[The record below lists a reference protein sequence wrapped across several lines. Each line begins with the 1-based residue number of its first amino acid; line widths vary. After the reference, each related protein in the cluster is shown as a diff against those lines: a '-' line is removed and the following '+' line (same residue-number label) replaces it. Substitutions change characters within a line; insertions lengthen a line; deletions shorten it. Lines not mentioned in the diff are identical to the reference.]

1 MFGFNRSKGC
11 SPPFAPAKT
20 NTMSRLRIDLVVFLA
35 GLLAVC
41 WIAAAYVG
49 SSPLALAVTLLIG
62 ACYVGGALELRRY
75 RQATAS
81 LAQAVDALAAPAA
94 ATPATLNG
102 WLERLHPSLR
112 SAVRARVEGERAAL
126 PGPALTPYL
135 VGMLVLLGMLGTLL
149 GMVATLRGTGIA
161 LDGASDLDGIRSAL
175 AGPIRGL
182 GFAFGTSIAGVASSA
197 MLGLLSALCRRERIE
212 AAQRLDAQIAG
223 TLRPF
228 SHAHQREASFALMQ
242 RQADAL
248 PLLAERLQSM
258 MTAIERQNTT
268 LGERH
273 IASQEAFLGNAEATY
288 ARLASTV
295 GDSLKASAAES
306 ARAAGAAFAPV
317 VEATMAGLARESA
330 ALHGTLTQA
339 VERQLDGLNSGFEAN
354 ATRVAGIWNA
364 ALDEQRRAGEAL
376 ADDLQGALERF
387 SATFETRSAHLVRD
401 VDARLA
407 ASAAGVS
414 QSWQDALARQEQ
426 AGQKL
431 AGDNQQALAA
441 AAATFEQH
449 AAALVRAVGEAQTD
463 LQTQLAAG
471 DEARLATWRAT
482 LDAMSTSLRDEW
494 RSAGTQAADQ
504 QQAICTTLAH
514 TADEI
519 VARTEAHTNS
529 TLAEIARATETAA
542 AAWQAAST
550 EAAQRQQDVCE
561 TLATTAGT
569 IAAQAEAHTN
579 STIAEITRV
588 AEASSS
594 AWQAAST
601 HAEQRQQAICESLA
615 QTASAIATSTETHA
629 SGTIAEI
636 ARAAEANAAAWQAA
650 STHAAERQQ
659 AIADAL
665 AQTANAIST
674 QTEAHAKGTVEEIA
688 RAAEAN
694 ATAWQAASTEAAER
708 QQAICDALAQTANA
722 ISTQTATHA
731 SGTIAEIARAAE
743 ANATAWQVASTD
755 AAERQQAICDAL
767 TQTANAISTQT
778 ATHASGT
785 IAEIARA
792 AEANATAWQAAS
804 TEAAERQQAICDALA
819 QTANAISTQTEAHA
833 KGTVEEIAR
842 AAEANATAWQAA
854 STHAAERQQAICDA
868 LAQTANA
875 ISAQTEAHAKGTIDE
890 IARAA
895 EANATAWQAASTEA
909 AERQQAISA
918 ALTQTANAISAQ
930 TEAHASG
937 TIAEIARAAEA
948 NASAWQAAS
957 AQAAEHQQTITEAL
971 KQTASAISA
980 QTEAHASGTIAEIAR
995 LVEAASEAPR
1005 VAAEVVAELR
1015 QKLHESMVQ
1024 DTAMLEERG
1033 RLLATVTTLLD
1044 AVNHAS
1050 TEQRAAIGALVDTS
1064 AGLLERVGARFDQQV
1079 EAGAQALEGVA
1090 AQVTGSAVEVASLGD
1105 AFGVAVQHFGASNDK
1120 LTAQLERIE
1129 AALDK
1134 SLARSDDQLAY
1145 YVAQAREVVD
1155 LSLLSQKQIIDSLQR
1170 LAGSE
1175 AA

>member
-1 MFGFNRSKGC
+1 MFGSNRSKGC
-11 SPPFAPAKT
+11 SPPFAPA
-20 NTMSRLRIDLVVFLA
+20 NADTMSRLRIDLVVFIA

-41 WIAAAYVG
+41 WIGAAYVG
-49 SSPLALAVTLLIG
+49 SNPLALAVTLLIG
-62 ACYVGGALELRRY
+62 ACYLAGALELRRY
-75 RQATAS
+75 RQATGS
-81 LAQAVDALAAPAA
+81 LAQAVDALAAPSAA
-94 ATPATLNG
+94 APATLQA
-102 WLERLHPSLR
+102 WLDRLHPSLR

-149 GMVATLRGTGIA
+149 GMVTTLRGTGIA
-161 LDGASDLDGIRSAL
+161 LDGASDLDGIRTAL

-212 AAQRLDAQIAG
+212 AAQRLDAQVAT

-242 RQADAL
+242 RQAEAL

-258 MTAIERQNTT
+258 MTAIERQSASM
-268 LGERH
+268 GERQ
-273 IASQEAFLGNAEATY
+273 IASQQAFLGNAEATY
-288 ARLASTV
+288 ARLAATV
-295 GDSLKASAAES
+295 GESLKASAAES

-339 VERQLDGLNSGFEAN
+339 VERQLAGLTSGFEAN

-407 ASAAGVS
+407 ASAAGVA
-414 QSWQDALARQEQ
+414 QAWQDALARQEQ
-426 AGQKL
+426 AGEKL

-441 AAATFEQH
+441 AAASFEQH
-449 AAALVRAVGEAQTD
+449 AAALVRTVGEAQAD
-463 LQTQLAAG
+463 LQTQLAAR
-471 DEARLATWRAT
+471 DETRLAIWRDS
-482 LDAMSTSLRDEW
+482 LDAISTSLRDEW
-494 RSAGTQAADQ
+494 RAAGAQAADQ
-504 QQAICTTLAH
+504 QQTICTTLAK

-519 VARTEAHTNS
+519 VARTEAHANS
-529 TLAEIARATETAA
+529 TLAEIASATETAA

-550 EAAQRQQDVCE
+550 QAAQRQQDVCE
-561 TLATTAGT
+561 TLASTAGT

-588 AEASSS
+588 AEASS
-594 AWQAAST
+594 
-601 HAEQRQQAICESLA
+601 
-615 QTASAIATSTETHA
+615 
-629 SGTIAEI
+629 
-636 ARAAEANAAAWQAA
+636 
-650 STHAAERQQ
+650 
-659 AIADAL
+659 
-665 AQTANAIST
+665 
-674 QTEAHAKGTVEEIA
+674 
-688 RAAEAN
+688 
-694 ATAWQAASTEAAER
+694 TAWQAASAQAAER
-708 QQAICDALAQTANA
+708 QQAICDALAQTATA
-722 ISTQTATHA
+722 ISRQT
-731 SGTIAEIARAAE
+731 E
-743 ANATAWQVASTD
+743 A
-755 AAERQQAICDAL
+755 
-767 TQTANAISTQT
+767 
-778 ATHASGT
+778 HASGT

-804 TEAAERQQAICDALA
+804 TQAAERQQAICDAIA
-819 QTANAISTQTEAHA
+819 QTATAIS
-833 KGTVEEIAR
+833 R
-842 AAEANATAWQAA
+842 
-854 STHAAERQQAICDA
+854 
-868 LAQTANA
+868 
-875 ISAQTEAHAKGTIDE
+875 
-890 IARAA
+890 
-895 EANATAWQAASTEA
+895 
-909 AERQQAISA
+909 
-918 ALTQTANAISAQ
+918 Q

-948 NASAWQAAS
+948 NAMAWQAAS
-957 AQAAEHQQTITEAL
+957 TQAAERQQAITEAL
-971 KQTASAISA
+971 AQTANTISTQTAAHARGTIEEIARAAEANANAWQAASTQAAERQQAICAALTQTASAIAA
-980 QTEAHASGTIAEIAR
+980 QTEAHANGTIAEIAR

-1005 VAAEVVAELR
+1005 VAAEVVGELR

-1079 EAGAQALEGVA
+1079 EAGAQTLEGAA
-1090 AQVTGSAVEVASLGD
+1090 AQVTGSAVEMSSLGD

-1120 LTAQLERIE
+1120 LMAQLERIE

-1155 LSLLSQKQIIDSLQR
+1155 LSLLSQKQIVDSLQR

>member
-1 MFGFNRSKGC
+1 
-11 SPPFAPAKT
+11 
-20 NTMSRLRIDLVVFLA
+20 MSRLRIDLVVFIA

-41 WIAAAYVG
+41 WIGAAYVG
-49 SSPLALAVTLLIG
+49 SSPLALAVTVLIG
-62 ACYVGGALELRRY
+62 ACYVAGALELRRY
-75 RQATAS
+75 RQTTGS
-81 LAQAVDALAAPAA
+81 LAQAVDALTSQPAS
-94 ATPATLNG
+94 LNA
-102 WLERLHPSLR
+102 WLDRLHPSLR
-112 SAVRARVEGERAAL
+112 SAVRARIEGERAAL

-149 GMVATLRGTGIA
+149 GMVTTLRGTGIA
-161 LDGASDLDGIRSAL
+161 LDGATDLDGIRTAL

-212 AAQRLDAQIAG
+212 AAQRLDAQITT

-242 RQADAL
+242 RQAEAL

-258 MTAIERQNTT
+258 MTVIERQSATM
-268 LGERH
+268 GERQ

-288 ARLASTV
+288 ARLATTV

-317 VEATMAGLARESA
+317 VEATMAGLARESST
-330 ALHGTLTQA
+330 LHNTLTQA
-339 VERQLDGLNSGFEAN
+339 VERQLDGLTAGFEAN
-354 ATRVAGIWNA
+354 ATRVAGIWNE

-426 AGQKL
+426 AGEKL

-449 AAALVRAVGEAQTD
+449 AAALVRAVGDAQAD
-463 LQTQLAAG
+463 LQTQLAAR
-471 DEARLATWRAT
+471 DETRLATWRDS

-494 RSAGTQAADQ
+494 RTAGTQAAEQ
-504 QQAICTTLAH
+504 QQAICTTLAQ
-514 TADEI
+514 TAESV
-519 VARTEAHTNS
+519 VARAEAHANS
-529 TLAEIARATETAA
+529 TLAEITRAAETAS
-542 AAWQAAST
+542 AAWQDAST
-550 EAAQRQQDVCE
+550 QAAQRQQAVCE
-561 TLATTAGT
+561 TLESTAGKV
-569 IAAQAEAHTN
+569 AAHAEAHTN

-588 AEASSS
+588 TEASSA
-594 AWQAAST
+594 AWQAASALA
-601 HAEQRQQAICESLA
+601 AERQQTICDALA
-615 QTASAIATSTETHA
+615 QTATAISMQTEAHA

-636 ARAAEANAAAWQAA
+636 ARAAQENASAWQAA

-659 AIADAL
+659 AICDAL
-665 AQTANAIST
+665 AQTATDISK
-674 QTEAHAKGTVEEIA
+674 QTEAHANGTIAEIA
-688 RAAEAN
+688 RAAQEN
-694 ATAWQAASTEAAER
+694 ATAWQAASTQAAER
-708 QQAICDALAQTANA
+708 QQAICDALAQTATA
-722 ISTQTATHA
+722 ISMQTEAHA
-731 SGTIAEIARAAE
+731 SGTIA
-743 ANATAWQVASTD
+743 
-755 AAERQQAICDAL
+755 
-767 TQTANAISTQT
+767 
-778 ATHASGT
+778 
-785 IAEIARA
+785 
-792 AEANATAWQAAS
+792 
-804 TEAAERQQAICDALA
+804 
-819 QTANAISTQTEAHA
+819 
-833 KGTVEEIAR
+833 EIAR

-854 STHAAERQQAICDA
+854 STHAAERQQAICDTLAQTATDISKQTEAHASGTISEIARAAQENAAAWQTASTQAAERQQAICDA
-868 LAQTANA
+868 LAQTATD
-875 ISAQTEAHAKGTIDE
+875 ISAQTEAHANSTIAE
-890 IARAA
+890 IAHAA
-895 EANATAWQAASTEA
+895 EANAASWQAASTQA
-909 AERQQAISA
+909 AERQQAICD

-930 TEAHASG
+930 TETHAVG

-948 NASAWQAAS
+948 NASAWQTAS
-957 AQAAEHQQTITEAL
+957 THAAERQQAICDAL
-971 KQTASAISA
+971 TQTASAISA
-980 QTEAHASGTIAEIAR
+980 QTEAHANGTIAEIAR

-1050 TEQRAAIGALVDTS
+1050 TEQREAIGALVDTS
-1064 AGLLERVGARFDQQV
+1064 AGLLERVGTRFDQQV
-1079 EAGAQALEGVA
+1079 EAGAQTLEGAA
-1090 AQVTGSAVEVASLGD
+1090 AQITGSAVEVASLGD

-1120 LTAQLERIE
+1120 LMTQLERIE

>member
-1 MFGFNRSKGC
+1 
-11 SPPFAPAKT
+11 
-20 NTMSRLRIDLVVFLA
+20 MSRLRIDLIVFIA

-41 WIAAAYVG
+41 WIGAAYVG
-49 SSPLALAVTLLIG
+49 SNPLALAVTVLIG

-81 LAQAVDALAAPAA
+81 LAHAVDALSAPAA
-94 ATPATLNG
+94 AAPASLAA

-149 GMVATLRGTGIA
+149 GMVTTLRGTGIA
-161 LDGASDLDGIRSAL
+161 LDGATDLDGIRTAL

-212 AAQRLDAQIAG
+212 AAQHLDAQITG

-242 RQADAL
+242 RQAEAL

-258 MTAIERQNTT
+258 MTVIERQSTT
-268 LGERH
+268 LGERQ

-295 GDSLKASAAES
+295 GESLKASAAES

-339 VERQLDGLNSGFEAN
+339 VERQLDGLTSGFEAN

-401 VDARLA
+401 LDARLA

-426 AGQKL
+426 AGAKL

-449 AAALVRAVGEAQTD
+449 AAALVRSVGEAQAD
-463 LQTQLAAG
+463 LQAQLAAR
-471 DEARLATWRAT
+471 DETRLATWRDT

-494 RSAGTQAADQ
+494 RAAGTQAAGQ
-504 QQAICTTLAH
+504 QQAICTTLAQ
-514 TADEI
+514 TAEEI
-519 VARTEAHTNS
+519 VARTEAHANS
-529 TLAEIARATETAA
+529 TIAEITRATETAA
-542 AAWQAAST
+542 AAWQTAST
-550 EAAQRQQDVCE
+550 QAAQRQQDVCE
-561 TLATTAGT
+561 TLASTAGA

-594 AWQAAST
+594 VWQAAST
-601 HAEQRQQAICESLA
+601 HAEQRQQAICDTLA
-615 QTASAIATSTETHA
+615 QTAAAIASSTETHA

-636 ARAAEANAAAWQAA
+636 ARAAEANASAWQAA
-650 STHAAERQQ
+650 SAHAADRQR
-659 AIADAL
+659 AICDAL
-665 AQTANAIST
+665 ALTANAIST
-674 QTEAHAKGTVEEIA
+674 QTEA
-688 RAAEAN
+688 
-694 ATAWQAASTEAAER
+694 Q
-708 QQAICDALAQTANA
+708 
-722 ISTQTATHA
+722 
-731 SGTIAEIARAAE
+731 
-743 ANATAWQVASTD
+743 
-755 AAERQQAICDAL
+755 
-767 TQTANAISTQT
+767 
-778 ATHASGT
+778 ASGT

-804 TEAAERQQAICDALA
+804 TQAAERQQAICDALA

-833 KGTVEEIAR
+833 SGTIAEIAR

-854 STHAAERQQAICDA
+854 STQAAERQQAICDA

-875 ISAQTEAHAKGTIDE
+875 IST
-890 IARAA
+890 
-895 EANATAWQAASTEA
+895 
-909 AERQQAISA
+909 
-918 ALTQTANAISAQ
+918 Q

-957 AQAAEHQQTITEAL
+957 TQAAERQQAICDAL
-971 KQTASAISA
+971 EQTASAISTQTEAHAKGTIAEIARAAEANASAWQTASTQAAERQQAISDALAQTANAISTQTEAHAKGTIAEIARAADANASAWQAASTHAAERQQAICDALAQTANTIAA

-1079 EAGAQALEGVA
+1079 EAGAQTLEGVA

-1120 LTAQLERIE
+1120 LMTQLERIE

-1155 LSLLSQKQIIDSLQR
+1155 LSLLSQKQIVDSLQR

>member
-11 SPPFAPAKT
+11 SRPFAPA
-20 NTMSRLRIDLVVFLA
+20 NADTMSRLRIDLVVFIA

-41 WIAAAYVG
+41 WIGAAYVG
-49 SSPLALAVTLLIG
+49 SNPLALAVTVLIG

-75 RQATAS
+75 RQATGS
-81 LAQAVDALAAPAA
+81 LAQAVNSLSAPAA
-94 ATPATLNG
+94 AAPASLG
-102 WLERLHPSLR
+102 AWLERLHPSLR

-149 GMVATLRGTGIA
+149 GMVTTLRGTGIA
-161 LDGASDLDGIRSAL
+161 LDGASDLDGIRTAL

-212 AAQRLDAQIAG
+212 AAQHLDAQIAT

-258 MTAIERQNTT
+258 MAVIERQSTT
-268 LGERH
+268 LGERQ
-273 IASQEAFLGNAEATY
+273 IASQEAFLGNAQAAY

-330 ALHGTLTQA
+330 ALHSTLTQA
-339 VERQLDGLNSGFEAN
+339 VQRQLDGLTSGFEAN

-414 QSWQDALARQEQ
+414 QSWQEALTRQEQ
-426 AGQKL
+426 AGEKL

-463 LQTQLAAG
+463 LQTQLAAR
-471 DEARLATWRAT
+471 DEARLAAWRDT
-482 LDAMSTSLRDEW
+482 LDAISTSLRDEW
-494 RSAGTQAADQ
+494 RVAGTQAAGQ
-504 QQAICTTLAH
+504 QQAICTTLAQ

-519 VARTEAHTNS
+519 VARTEAHANS
-529 TLAEIARATETAA
+529 TLAEIARAAEAAA

-550 EAAQRQQDVCE
+550 QAAQRQQDVCE
-561 TLATTAGT
+561 TLASTAGT

-588 AEASSS
+588 AEASS
-594 AWQAAST
+594 
-601 HAEQRQQAICESLA
+601 
-615 QTASAIATSTETHA
+615 
-629 SGTIAEI
+629 
-636 ARAAEANAAAWQAA
+636 
-650 STHAAERQQ
+650 
-659 AIADAL
+659 
-665 AQTANAIST
+665 
-674 QTEAHAKGTVEEIA
+674 
-688 RAAEAN
+688 
-694 ATAWQAASTEAAER
+694 TAWQAASTQAE
-708 QQAICDALAQTANA
+708 Q
-722 ISTQTATHA
+722 
-731 SGTIAEIARAAE
+731 
-743 ANATAWQVASTD
+743 
-755 AAERQQAICDAL
+755 
-767 TQTANAISTQT
+767 
-778 ATHASGT
+778 
-785 IAEIARA
+785 
-792 AEANATAWQAAS
+792 
-804 TEAAERQQAICDALA
+804 RQQAICDALA

-833 KGTVEEIAR
+833 KGTIAEIAR

-854 STHAAERQQAICDA
+854 STQAAERQQAICDALAQTANDISAQTEAHAKSTIAEIARAAEVNASAWQAASTQAAERQQAICEA

-875 ISAQTEAHAKGTIDE
+875 ISAQTEAHAKGTIAE

-895 EANATAWQAASTEA
+895 EANANAWQAASTHA
-909 AERQQAISA
+909 AERQQAICE
-918 ALTQTANAISAQ
+918 ALTQTANAISTQ
-930 TEAHASG
+930 TETHAKG
-937 TIAEIARAAEA
+937 TIVEIARAAEA

-957 AQAAEHQQTITEAL
+957 TQAAERQQAICEAL
-971 KQTASAISA
+971 AQTANAISA
-980 QTEAHASGTIAEIAR
+980 QTEAHANGTIAEIAR

-1079 EAGAQALEGVA
+1079 EAGAQTLEGVA

-1120 LTAQLERIE
+1120 LMMQLERIE

-1155 LSLLSQKQIIDSLQR
+1155 LSLLSQKQIVDSLQR

>member
-1 MFGFNRSKGC
+1 
-11 SPPFAPAKT
+11 
-20 NTMSRLRIDLVVFLA
+20 MSRLRIDLVVFIA

-41 WIAAAYVG
+41 WIGAAYVG
-49 SSPLALAVTLLIG
+49 SNPLALAVTLLIG
-62 ACYVGGALELRRY
+62 ACYIAGALELRRY
-75 RQATAS
+75 RQATGS
-81 LAQAVDALAAPAA
+81 LALAVDALAAPSAA
-94 ATPATLNG
+94 APATLNA

-149 GMVATLRGTGIA
+149 GMVTTLRGTGIA
-161 LDGASDLDGIRSAL
+161 LDGATDLDGIRTAL

-212 AAQRLDAQIAG
+212 AAQRLDAQVAT

-242 RQADAL
+242 RQAEAL

-258 MTAIERQNTT
+258 MSAIERQSASM
-268 LGERH
+268 GERQ

-339 VERQLDGLNSGFEAN
+339 VERQLDGLTSGFEAN

-426 AGQKL
+426 AGEKL

-449 AAALVRAVGEAQTD
+449 AATLVRTVGEAQAS
-463 LQTQLAAG
+463 LQTQLAAR

-482 LDAMSTSLRDEW
+482 LDDMSTALRDEW
-494 RSAGTQAADQ
+494 RAAGTQAADQ
-504 QQAICTTLAH
+504 QQAICTTLAQ

-519 VARTEAHTNS
+519 VARTEAHANS

-542 AAWQAAST
+542 AAWQTAST
-550 EAAQRQQDVCE
+550 QAAQRQQDVCE
-561 TLATTAGT
+561 TLASTAGT

-588 AEASSS
+588 AEASSTAWQTAS
-594 AWQAAST
+594 AQTAERQQAICDTLAQTAAAIAASTETHASGTIAQIARAAEANANAWQAAST
-601 HAEQRQQAICESLA
+601 QAAERQQAICDALT
-615 QTASAIATSTETHA
+615 QTATAISMQTEAHA

-636 ARAAEANAAAWQAA
+636 ARAAEANASAWQAA
-650 STHAAERQQ
+650 STQ
-659 AIADAL
+659 
-665 AQTANAIST
+665 
-674 QTEAHAKGTVEEIA
+674 
-688 RAAEAN
+688 
-694 ATAWQAASTEAAER
+694 AAER
-708 QQAICDALAQTANA
+708 QQAICDAL
-722 ISTQTATHA
+722 TQTATAISMQTEAHA

-743 ANATAWQVASTD
+743 ANGNAWQAASTQ
-755 AAERQQAICDAL
+755 AAERQQAITEAL
-767 TQTANAISTQT
+767 AQTANAISTQT
-778 ATHASGT
+778 AAHAKGT
-785 IAEIARA
+785 IEEIARA
-792 AEANATAWQAAS
+792 AEANASAWQAAS
-804 TEAAERQQAICDALA
+804 TQAAERQQAICDALA
-819 QTANAISTQTEAHA
+819 H
-833 KGTVEEIAR
+833 
-842 AAEANATAWQAA
+842 
-854 STHAAERQQAICDA
+854 
-868 LAQTANA
+868 TANA
-875 ISAQTEAHAKGTIDE
+875 ISAQTEAHAKGTIEE

-895 EANATAWQAASTEA
+895 ETNANAWQAASTQA
-909 AERQQAISA
+909 AERQQAISE

-948 NASAWQAAS
+948 NANAWQAAS
-957 AQAAEHQQTITEAL
+957 TQAAERQQAICAAL
-971 KQTASAISA
+971 TQTASAIAA
-980 QTEAHASGTIAEIAR
+980 QTEAHANGTIAEIAR

-1005 VAAEVVAELR
+1005 VAAEVVGELR

-1064 AGLLERVGARFDQQV
+1064 AALLERVGARFDQQV
-1079 EAGAQALEGVA
+1079 EAGAQTLEGVA
-1090 AQVTGSAVEVASLGD
+1090 AQVTGSAVEMSSLGD
-1105 AFGVAVQHFGASNDK
+1105 AFSVAVQHFGASNDK
-1120 LTAQLERIE
+1120 LMAQLERIE

-1155 LSLLSQKQIIDSLQR
+1155 LSLLSQKQIVDSLQR